1 MKEKL
6 TMASME
12 PVDLDNT
19 TPANEVASA
28 EKLANAPEKTQ
39 DLEQTDKQ
47 SVKDTLSADEGAA
60 AKTDEKAKTDEESKT
75 SEESKTENEPKAD
88 EKAKAEKAKAE
99 AAESKPEETEED
111 APPPP
116 VRPLSPLSQIK
127 KDLKDAFPSSEDRII
142 EAVLIASEGRVDP
155 AFNAL
160 LYLLDPSFKPEPLAP
175 APAPA
180 PRPLTLTDDE
190 KLARQLQKEFEKEDR
205 RRSRKQRPP
214 QPQNQDES
222 LDEFEL
228 LKETF
233 TQGYEEAKTTINSW
247 VSGLSRK
254 IAGDE
259 EQPKKPR
266 TPRQKPKLFGALGGS
281 SFNSNLPNHNF
292 DEDPEIL
299 ASDFH
304 NKATMD
310 ENPPQLPTRDRNQ
323 RWVPLNSDVP
333 VNQDAFLVTDLEDED
348 KDKK

>member
-19 TPANEVASA
+19 TPANEAASA
-28 EKLANAPEKTQ
+28 EDLANAPEKTQ
-39 DLEQTDKQ
+39 DPEQTDKQ
-47 SVKDTLSADEGAA
+47 SGKATLSADEGEKS
-60 AKTDEKAKTDEESKT
+60 KTDEKAKTDEKSKT
-75 SEESKTENEPKAD
+75 DEESKTENE
-88 EKAKAEKAKAE
+88 AKAEKAEAE
-99 AAESKPEETEED
+99 AAESKPEEAEED

-116 VRPLSPLSQIK
+116 MRPLSPLSQIK

-160 LYLLDPSFKPEPLAP
+160 LYLSDPSFKPEPLAP
-175 APAPA
+175 APVPA
-180 PRPLTLTDDE
+180 PRPSTLTDDE
-190 KLARQLQKEFEKEDR
+190 KLARKLQKEFEKEDR

-222 LDEFEL
+222 SDEFES

-254 IAGDE
+254 IAGEE

-281 SFNSNLPNHNF
+281 SFNSNSPNHNF

-333 VNQDAFLVTDLEDED
+333 VNQDAFLVTDSEDED